1 MASPIANGDP
11 MNARRHRSGYTL
23 VEVLIV
29 LSIISLMVALAMP
42 RYVERLED
50 AREAALRENLKV
62 VRTAIDRFH
71 GDLGRYP
78 EALAELVDRRY
89 LRDIPVDPVT
99 NKSDTWLEVPAS
111 EQEPGASGLGDVRSG
126 AEGFTRKGR
135 AYAEL

>member
-1 MASPIANGDP
+1 M
-11 MNARRHRSGYTL
+11 
-23 VEVLIV
+23 
-29 LSIISLMVALAMP
+29 
-42 RYVERLED
+42 
-50 AREAALRENLKV
+50 

-71 GDLGRYP
+71 ADLGRYP

-99 NKSDTWLEVPAS
+99 DKSDTWLEVPAS

-126 AEGFTRKGR
+126 AEGVTRKGR